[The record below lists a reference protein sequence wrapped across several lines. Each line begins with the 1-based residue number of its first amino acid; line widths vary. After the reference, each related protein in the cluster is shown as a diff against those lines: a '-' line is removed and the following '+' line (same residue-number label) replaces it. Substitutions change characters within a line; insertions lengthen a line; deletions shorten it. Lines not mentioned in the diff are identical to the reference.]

1 MSELQEHKDSVEEF
15 ISATLSNRED
25 QKRDR
30 DYYDGKQ
37 WTAAQMAKLRARNQA
52 PIVVNRIKPKVEGL
66 LGLYIMRSTDP
77 KAYPRTREH
86 EEASNAI
93 TDSLRYVADNTD
105 FDQTKSEVAENFF
118 IEGVAGAI
126 VQSSQNARGE
136 TEVEVSHIPFD
147 MIYYDPYSRKKDFT
161 DALFKGQMIWID
173 EKLIPQK
180 FGDVRIEDIE
190 DADTEEDTTFEDRPR
205 WHDKQRKRVRVAMH
219 FYLKDEIWYMHIF
232 SGNVSIVP
240 PAPSPFLDE
249 FGIPDCPIELVSA
262 YVDRHNNRYSEVRGL
277 IDQQDEIN
285 HRRSKGLHLL
295 SQRQTKSSKNAI
307 KDVGKLKREL
317 AKPDG
322 HVEVEGEAADFDI
335 IGTSDMAQGQFSLYQ
350 DAKAE
355 MDSTSF
361 NAQLAGERQQGDL
374 SGKAI
379 DKLQSAGVIE
389 LNRQYNLLNNWEKR
403 IYRQIWAR
411 VKQEWTEEKWVRI
424 TDDQDNLRWVGLNSQ
439 ITYKDFLQ
447 EIMEDESKQLEMRIG
462 ASLQYR
468 HMVETQHPALNQVV
482 MVKNDVA
489 EIDAD
494 VKIEQ
499 SFDVV
504 NIQQEQFEM
513 LLKFGQGSDID
524 ITELIELS
532 QIRGKDELIDKIK
545 ERREQAAQANGNI
558 QAVQAQGEQA
568 KMRKINAEAV
578 EKEQAAIQRKIENT
592 LLINSPERVDSI
604 SV

>member
-1 MSELQEHKDSVEEF
+1 
-15 ISATLSNRED
+15 
-25 QKRDR
+25 
-30 DYYDGKQ
+30 
-37 WTAAQMAKLRARNQA
+37 
-52 PIVVNRIKPKVEGL
+52 
-66 LGLYIMRSTDP
+66 
-77 KAYPRTREH
+77 
-86 EEASNAI
+86 
-93 TDSLRYVADNTD
+93 
-105 FDQTKSEVAENFF
+105 
-118 IEGVAGAI
+118 
-126 VQSSQNARGE
+126 
-136 TEVEVSHIPFD
+136 
-147 MIYYDPYSRKKDFT
+147 
-161 DALFKGQMIWID
+161 
-173 EKLIPQK
+173 
-180 FGDVRIEDIE
+180 
-190 DADTEEDTTFEDRPR
+190 
-205 WHDKQRKRVRVAMH
+205 
-219 FYLKDEIWYMHIF
+219 
-232 SGNVSIVP
+232 
-240 PAPSPFLDE
+240 
-249 FGIPDCPIELVSA
+249 
-262 YVDRHNNRYSEVRGL
+262 
-277 IDQQDEIN
+277 
-285 HRRSKGLHLL
+285 
-295 SQRQTKSSKNAI
+295 
-307 KDVGKLKREL
+307 
-317 AKPDG
+317 
-322 HVEVEGEAADFDI
+322 
-335 IGTSDMAQGQFSLYQ
+335 MAQGQFSLYQ

-389 LNRQYNLLNNWEKR
+389 LNRQYNLQNNWEKR